1 MLISLVDKVTG
12 GKSDSKTEIIEYLR
26 EKGYSD
32 EAVAGILANIEV
44 ETGGS
49 FDYKQTE
56 DLKKPGDGKG
66 EGHGLFQY
74 SNEMKDSYNEWR
86 KSNNK

>member
-49 FDYKQTE
+49 FDYKQKE
-56 DLKKPGDGKG
+56 DLKKPGDGKVKVMVC
-66 EGHGLFQY
+66 FNIQT
-74 SNEMKDSYNEWR
+74 K
-86 KSNNK
+86 